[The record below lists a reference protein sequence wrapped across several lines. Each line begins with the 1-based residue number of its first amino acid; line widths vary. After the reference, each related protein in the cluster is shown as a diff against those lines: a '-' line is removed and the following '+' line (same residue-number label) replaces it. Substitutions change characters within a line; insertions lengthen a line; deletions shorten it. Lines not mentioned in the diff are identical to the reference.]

1 MFFRRNK
8 FKEIVPYLEL
18 LGIVVLMTTFLVI
31 LTGN

>member
-8 FKEIVPYLEL
+8 FKAIVPYLEF

>member
-8 FKEIVPYLEL
+8 FKAIVPYLEL
-18 LGIVVLMTTFLVI
+18 LGIIVLMTTFLVI